1 VLTPTTRE
9 TNNGLEELHRPT
21 CNHIATAGRRERPH
35 VRTFIDGSLHVT
47 DGRGN
52 GVSGASG
59 SKHQSDAF
67 DHDQGRRPDFQG
79 LASEACSFNRLS
91 ARLAAQFQK
100 LPRGMRTPHAN
111 AGLPAAIKVGRLRFT
126 SFASSSI
133 AAASELQQR

>member
-1 VLTPTTRE
+1 
-9 TNNGLEELHRPT
+9 
-21 CNHIATAGRRERPH
+21 
-35 VRTFIDGSLHVT
+35 
-47 DGRGN
+47 
-52 GVSGASG
+52 
-59 SKHQSDAF
+59 
-67 DHDQGRRPDFQG
+67 